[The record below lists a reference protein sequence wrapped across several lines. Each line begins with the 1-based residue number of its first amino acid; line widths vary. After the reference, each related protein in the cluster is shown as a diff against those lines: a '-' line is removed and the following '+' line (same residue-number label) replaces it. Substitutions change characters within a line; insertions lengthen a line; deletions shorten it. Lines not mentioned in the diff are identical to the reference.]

1 MTKQELEFFK
11 QFKDPIQCKNQI
23 HNYALR
29 KHIEMGQRSS
39 LFMSPGSGK
48 TRIGIIAACEN
59 IKKYG
64 GKWLISVPK
73 ENLIEQWE
81 KEFKIWKYSKELVE
95 ISFVCHASNAKVD
108 IGSYEGIVID
118 ESHLCADSEVHGY
131 IINHIHLF
139 PQVKFLCLTGT
150 KPKDKN
156 KLNNLL
162 RVAPESFELTLN
174 EAVELK
180 LVSEYTINVIDIP
193 FSGDELM
200 KYKKAQLAFDYYK
213 RLLGDHEAFE
223 KAGNILKGLK
233 LQEIEIDDYD
243 LDNNYLGKRMVM
255 RMLPFSYSPVD
266 KTNGRQLFTSIRNRK
281 SIAQNAKQKLTVA
294 KQLVD
299 LFPEHYTIT
308 FSETNNFTT
317 QLHKLCGDR
326 AVMFHSK
333 MKESEKESALK
344 LFADRRTKK
353 NIINSTKALSEGYN
367 VPVINMG
374 IVTAFTSKA
383 NTIIQRITRACRYIE
398 GKRAILFILVVP
410 NTQEE
415 QWLKN
420 ALKDVSNVRY
430 FDSFETYKSLL

>member
-1 MTKQELEFFK
+1 
-11 QFKDPIQCKNQI
+11 
-23 HNYALR
+23 
-29 KHIEMGQRSS
+29 
-39 LFMSPGSGK
+39 MSPGSGK

-59 IKKYG
+59 IRRYG
-64 GKWLISVPK
+64 GKWLISLPK
-73 ENLIEQWE
+73 ENLIKQW
-81 KEFKIWKYSKELVE
+81 KEEFTKWGYSKELQNVD
-95 ISFVCHASNAKVD
+95 FVCHASNGKVD
-108 IGSYEGIVID
+108 PSLYEGIIND
-118 ESHLCADSEVHGY
+118 EQHLSIFGEVHGSLLNY
-131 IINHIHLF
+131 DYVANDKKYLG
-139 PQVKFLCLTGT
+139 LTGT
-150 KPKDKN
+150 KPSKEALEILFK
-156 KLNNLL
+156 
-162 RVAPESFELTLN
+162 VAPEAFELTID

-180 LVSEYTINVIDIP
+180 LISEFTINVIDIP

-200 KYKKAQLAFDYYK
+200 KYKKAQQSFVYYSN
-213 RLLGDHEAFE
+213 LLGKFEAFE
-223 KAGNILKGLK
+223 KAQNILKT
-233 LQEIEIDDYD
+233 IDAPP
-243 LDNNYLGKRMVM
+243 LEKRNATM
-255 RMLPFSYSPVD
+255 
-266 KTNGRQLFTSIRNRK
+266 LFTAIRNRK
-281 SIAQNAKQKLTVA
+281 SVAQNAKQKLTVA

-299 LFPEHYTIT
+299 LYPEHYTIT
-308 FSETNNFTT
+308 FSETNDFTT
-317 QLHKLCGDR
+317 KLHKLCGDR

-333 MKESEKESALK
+333 MKESEKTDALK
-344 LFADRRTKK
+344 QFADRRTKK

>member
-11 QFKDPIQCKNQI
+11 QFKDPIQCKNSFQ
-23 HNYALR
+23 NYALR
-29 KHIEMGQRSS
+29 KHIEKNQRSTIYA
-39 LFMSPGSGK
+39 SPGSGK
-48 TRIGIIAACEN
+48 TKLGVLAAGEVV
-59 IKKYG
+59 KKYG
-64 GKWLISVPK
+64 GRALVSVPK
-73 ENLIEQWE
+73 ENLIKQW
-81 KEFKIWKYSKELVE
+81 KDEFIKWKYSKELQSVDF
-95 ISFVCHASNAKVD
+95 ICHASNDKYD
-108 IGSYEGIVID
+108 PNNYEIVIID
-118 ESHLCADSEVHGY
+118 EVHLAVKGEHHGSLL
-131 IINHIHLF
+131 NHHYNNTRL
-139 PQVKFLCLTGT
+139 LCLTGT
-150 KPKDKN
+150 KPKDKESLE
-156 KLNNLL
+156 KLYK
-162 RVAPESFELTLN
+162 VAPESFKLTLN

-200 KYKKAQLAFDYYK
+200 KYKKAQQGFVYYTN
-213 RLLGDHEAFE
+213 LLGKFDAFE
-223 KAGNILKGLK
+223 KAKTILDGANFSPM
-233 LQEIEIDDYD
+233 D
-243 LDNNYLGKRMVM
+243 KRNATM
-255 RMLPFSYSPVD
+255 
-266 KTNGRQLFTSIRNRK
+266 LFTAIRNRK

-299 LFPEHYTIT
+299 LYPEHYTIT
-308 FSETNNFTT
+308 FSETNDFTT
-317 QLHKLCGDR
+317 KLHKLCGDR

-333 MKESEKESALK
+333 MKESEKTDALK
-344 LFADRRTKK
+344 QFADRRTKK

>member
-1 MTKQELEFFK
+1 MNKQELEFFK

-23 HNYALR
+23 HNYALK

-48 TRIGIIAACEN
+48 TRVGIIAACEN

-64 GKWLISVPK
+64 GRWLISVPK

-108 IGSYEGIVID
+108 IGSYEGIIID

-156 KLNNLL
+156 KLDNLL

-200 KYKKAQLAFDYYK
+200 KYKKAQQGFVYYTN
-213 RLLGDHEAFE
+213 LLGKFDAFE
-223 KAGNILKGLK
+223 KAKTI
-233 LQEIEIDDYD
+233 
-243 LDNNYLGKRMVM
+243 LDNPQSSPMDKRNATM
-255 RMLPFSYSPVD
+255 
-266 KTNGRQLFTSIRNRK
+266 LFTAIRNRK

-294 KQLVD
+294 KQLVE

-308 FSETNNFTT
+308 FSETNDFTT
-317 QLHKLCGDR
+317 KLHKLCGDR

-333 MKESEKESALK
+333 MKESEKTDALK

>member
-1 MTKQELEFFK
+1 MNHQELDYFK

-64 GKWLISVPK
+64 GRWLISVPK

-108 IGSYEGIVID
+108 IGSYEGIIID

-156 KLNNLL
+156 KLDNLL
-162 RVAPESFELTLN
+162 RVAPEAFELTLN

-200 KYKKAQLAFDYYK
+200 KYKKAQQGFVYYTN
-213 RLLGDHEAFE
+213 LLGKFDAFE
-223 KAGNILKGLK
+223 KAKTILDGANSSPM
-233 LQEIEIDDYD
+233 D
-243 LDNNYLGKRMVM
+243 KRNATM
-255 RMLPFSYSPVD
+255 
-266 KTNGRQLFTSIRNRK
+266 LFTAIRNRK

-299 LFPEHYTIT
+299 LYPEHYTIT
-308 FSETNNFTT
+308 FSETNDFTT
-317 QLHKLCGDR
+317 KLHKLCGDR

-333 MKESEKESALK
+333 MKESEKTDALK

>member
-1 MTKQELEFFK
+1 MTKSELEHFK

-23 HNYALR
+23 HNYALK

-59 IKKYG
+59 IRKYG

-73 ENLIEQWE
+73 ENLIKQW
-81 KEFKIWKYSKELVE
+81 KDEFVKWKYTKELASVDF
-95 ISFVCHASNAKVD
+95 ICHVSNAKVD
-108 IGSYEGIVID
+108 IESYTGIIID
-118 ESHLCADSEVHGY
+118 EVQLCADSEVHGY

-156 KLNNLL
+156 KLDNLL

-200 KYKKAQLAFDYYK
+200 KYKKAQPVFVNPESNPMDK
-213 RLLGDHEAFE
+213 RNAT
-223 KAGNILKGLK
+223 
-233 LQEIEIDDYD
+233 
-243 LDNNYLGKRMVM
+243 M
-255 RMLPFSYSPVD
+255 
-266 KTNGRQLFTSIRNRK
+266 LFTAIRNRK

-308 FSETNNFTT
+308 FSETNDFTT
-317 QLHKLCGDR
+317 KLHKLCGDR

-333 MKESEKESALK
+333 MKESEKTDALK

>member
-29 KHIEMGQRSS
+29 RHIEMGQRSS

-95 ISFVCHASNAKVD
+95 FSFVCNASNAKVD
-108 IGSYEGIVID
+108 IGSYEGIIID

-156 KLNNLL
+156 KLDNLL

-200 KYKKAQLAFDYYK
+200 KYKKAQQGFVYYTN
-213 RLLGDHEAFE
+213 LLGKFDAFE
-223 KAGNILKGLK
+223 KAKTI
-233 LQEIEIDDYD
+233 
-243 LDNNYLGKRMVM
+243 LDNPQSSPMDKRNATM
-255 RMLPFSYSPVD
+255 
-266 KTNGRQLFTSIRNRK
+266 LFTAIRNRK

-317 QLHKLCGDR
+317 ALHKLCGDR

-333 MKESEKESALK
+333 MKELDKLAALK

>member
-23 HNYALR
+23 HNYALK

-64 GKWLISVPK
+64 GRWLISVPK

-108 IGSYEGIVID
+108 IGSYEGIIID

-156 KLNNLL
+156 KLDNLL

-200 KYKKAQLAFDYYK
+200 KYKKAQQGFVYYTN
-213 RLLGDHEAFE
+213 LLGKFDAFE
-223 KAGNILKGLK
+223 KAKSI
-233 LQEIEIDDYD
+233 
-243 LDNNYLGKRMVM
+243 LDNSSSSPMDKRNATM
-255 RMLPFSYSPVD
+255 
-266 KTNGRQLFTSIRNRK
+266 LFTAIRNRK

-317 QLHKLCGDR
+317 SLHKLCGDR

-333 MKESEKESALK
+333 MKELDKLAALK

>member
-1 MTKQELEFFK
+1 MTKSELEFFK
-11 QFKDPIQCKNQI
+11 QFTNPIQCKNQI

-64 GKWLISVPK
+64 GRWLMSVPK
-73 ENLIEQWE
+73 ENLIKQW
-81 KEFKIWKYSKELVE
+81 KDEFVKWKYTKELASVDF
-95 ISFVCHASNAKVD
+95 ICHASNSKFNPIDYAGV
-108 IGSYEGIVID
+108 VID
-118 ESHLCADSEVHGY
+118 EIQLAVAGDVHGSLLV
-131 IINHIHLF
+131 HDFSSTKL
-139 PQVKFLCLTGT
+139 LCLTGT
-150 KPKDKN
+150 KPDKVLLE
-156 KLNNLL
+156 KLLK
-162 RVAPESFELTLN
+162 VAPEAFELTLN

-200 KYKKAQLAFDYYK
+200 KYKKAQQGFVYYTN
-213 RLLGDHEAFE
+213 LLGKFDAFE
-223 KAGNILKGLK
+223 KAQNILKGANSSPM
-233 LQEIEIDDYD
+233 D
-243 LDNNYLGKRMVM
+243 KRNATM
-255 RMLPFSYSPVD
+255 
-266 KTNGRQLFTSIRNRK
+266 LFTAIRNRK
-281 SIAQNAKQKLTVA
+281 SVAQNAKQKLIVA

-299 LFPEHYTIT
+299 LYPDHYTIT
-308 FSETNNFTT
+308 FSETNDFTT
-317 QLHKLCGDR
+317 KLHKLCGDR

-333 MKESEKESALK
+333 MKESEKIDALK

>member
-1 MTKQELEFFK
+1 MNKQELEHFK

-48 TRIGIIAACEN
+48 TRVGIIAACEN

-73 ENLIEQWE
+73 ENLIKQW
-81 KEFKIWKYSKELVE
+81 KDEFVKWGYKKELNNVD
-95 ISFVCHASNAKVD
+95 FVCHASNAKVD
-108 IGSYEGIVID
+108 IESYTGIVID
-118 ESHLCADSEVHGY
+118 EVHLCADSEVHGY
-131 IINHIHLF
+131 VINHIHLF

-156 KLNNLL
+156 KLDNLL

-193 FSGDELM
+193 FSGDELI
-200 KYKKAQLAFDYYK
+200 KYKKAQQGFVYYTN
-213 RLLGDHEAFE
+213 LLGKFDAFE
-223 KAGNILKGLK
+223 KAKTI
-233 LQEIEIDDYD
+233 
-243 LDNNYLGKRMVM
+243 LDNPNSSPMDKRNATM
-255 RMLPFSYSPVD
+255 
-266 KTNGRQLFTSIRNRK
+266 LFTAIRNRK

-317 QLHKLCGDR
+317 ALHKLCGDR

-333 MKESEKESALK
+333 MKESEKTDALK

>member
-1 MTKQELEFFK
+1 MNKQELEFFK

-73 ENLIEQWE
+73 ENLIKQW
-81 KEFKIWKYSKELVE
+81 KDEFVKWKYTKELASVNF
-95 ISFVCHASNAKVD
+95 ICHASNAKVD
-108 IGSYEGIVID
+108 IESYTGIIID
-118 ESHLCADSEVHGY
+118 EVQLCADSEVHGY

-156 KLNNLL
+156 KLDNLL
-162 RVAPESFELTLN
+162 RVAPEAFELTLN

-200 KYKKAQLAFDYYK
+200 KYKKAQQGFVYYTN
-213 RLLGDHEAFE
+213 LLGKFDAFE
-223 KAGNILKGLK
+223 KAKTI
-233 LQEIEIDDYD
+233 
-243 LDNNYLGKRMVM
+243 LDNPQSSPMDKRNATM
-255 RMLPFSYSPVD
+255 
-266 KTNGRQLFTSIRNRK
+266 LFTAIRNRK

-317 QLHKLCGDR
+317 SLHKLCGDR

-333 MKESEKESALK
+333 MKESEKTDALK

>member
-11 QFKDPIQCKNQI
+11 QFTDPIQCKNQI
-23 HNYALR
+23 HNYALG

-48 TRIGIIAACEN
+48 TRIGIIAACEV

-64 GKWLISVPK
+64 GKALVSVPK
-73 ENLIEQWE
+73 ENLIKQWNDE
-81 KEFKIWKYSKELVE
+81 AIKWKYSKEWK
-95 ISFVCHASNAKVD
+95 FVDIICHASNDKYNPSDYA
-108 IGSYEGIVID
+108 IVILD
-118 ESHLCADSEVHGY
+118 EVHLAIKGEHHGSLLDHDY
-131 IINHIHLF
+131 STTKL
-139 PQVKFLCLTGT
+139 LCLTGT
-150 KPKDKN
+150 KPKDKESLE
-156 KLNNLL
+156 KLYK
-162 RVAPESFELTLN
+162 VAPESFELTLN

-200 KYKKAQLAFDYYK
+200 KYKKAQQGFVYYTN
-213 RLLGDHEAFE
+213 LLGKFDAFE
-223 KAGNILKGLK
+223 KAKSI
-233 LQEIEIDDYD
+233 
-243 LDNNYLGKRMVM
+243 LDNSSSSPIDKRNATM
-255 RMLPFSYSPVD
+255 
-266 KTNGRQLFTSIRNRK
+266 LFTAIRNRK

-294 KQLVD
+294 KQLVE

-308 FSETNNFTT
+308 FSETNDFTT
-317 QLHKLCGDR
+317 KLHKLCGDR

-333 MKESEKESALK
+333 MKESEKTDALK
-344 LFADRRTKK
+344 QFADRRTKK

>member
-1 MTKQELEFFK
+1 MTKSELDFFK

-23 HNYALR
+23 HNYALK

-73 ENLIEQWE
+73 ENLIKQW
-81 KEFKIWKYSKELVE
+81 KDEFVKWGYKKELNNVD
-95 ISFVCHASNAKVD
+95 FVCHASNAKVD
-108 IGSYEGIVID
+108 IESYTGIVID
-118 ESHLCADSEVHGY
+118 EVHLCADSEVHGY
-131 IINHIHLF
+131 VINHIHLF

-156 KLNNLL
+156 KLDNLL

-193 FSGDELM
+193 FSGDELI
-200 KYKKAQLAFDYYK
+200 KYKKAQQGFVYYTN
-213 RLLGDHEAFE
+213 LLGKFDAFE
-223 KAGNILKGLK
+223 KAKTI
-233 LQEIEIDDYD
+233 
-243 LDNNYLGKRMVM
+243 LDNPNSSPMDKRNATM
-255 RMLPFSYSPVD
+255 
-266 KTNGRQLFTSIRNRK
+266 LFTAIRNRK

-317 QLHKLCGDR
+317 ALHKLCGDR

-333 MKESEKESALK
+333 MKESEKTDALK
-344 LFADRRTKK
+344 QFADRRTKK

>member
-1 MTKQELEFFK
+1 M
-11 QFKDPIQCKNQI
+11 
-23 HNYALR
+23 
-29 KHIEMGQRSS
+29 
-39 LFMSPGSGK
+39 
-48 TRIGIIAACEN
+48 
-59 IKKYG
+59 
-64 GKWLISVPK
+64 
-73 ENLIEQWE
+73 
-81 KEFKIWKYSKELVE
+81 
-95 ISFVCHASNAKVD
+95 
-108 IGSYEGIVID
+108 
-118 ESHLCADSEVHGY
+118 EVHLAIKGEHHGSLLDY
-131 IINHIHLF
+131 SYNNTKL
-139 PQVKFLCLTGT
+139 LCLTGT
-150 KPKDKN
+150 KPRDKESLE
-156 KLNNLL
+156 KLHK
-162 RVAPESFELTLN
+162 VAPESFELTLN

-233 LQEIEIDDYD
+233 LQEVEINDYD
-243 LDNNYLGKRMVM
+243 LNDTFLGKKKIMQM
-255 RMLPFSYSPVD
+255 TPFGYSPVD
-266 KTNGRQLFTSIRNRK
+266 KTNARQLFTSIRNRK

-308 FSETNNFTT
+308 FSETNDFTT
-317 QLHKLCGDR
+317 KLHKLCGDR

-333 MKESEKESALK
+333 MKESEKTDALK

>member
-1 MTKQELEFFK
+1 MNHQELDYFK

-108 IGSYEGIVID
+108 IGSYEGIIID

-156 KLNNLL
+156 KLDNLL
-162 RVAPESFELTLN
+162 RVAPEAFELTLN

-200 KYKKAQLAFDYYK
+200 KYKKAQQGFVYYTN
-213 RLLGDHEAFE
+213 LLGKFDAFE
-223 KAGNILKGLK
+223 KAKTI
-233 LQEIEIDDYD
+233 
-243 LDNNYLGKRMVM
+243 LDNFSSSPMDKRNATM
-255 RMLPFSYSPVD
+255 
-266 KTNGRQLFTSIRNRK
+266 LFTAIRNRK

-299 LFPEHYTIT
+299 LYPEHYTIT
-308 FSETNNFTT
+308 FSETNDFTT
-317 QLHKLCGDR
+317 KLHKLCGDR

-333 MKESEKESALK
+333 MKESEKTDALK

>member
-11 QFKDPIQCKNQI
+11 QFTDPIQCKNQI

-48 TRIGIIAACEN
+48 TRIGIIAACEV

-64 GKWLISVPK
+64 GKALISVPK
-73 ENLIEQWE
+73 ENLIKQWNDE
-81 KEFKIWKYSKELVE
+81 AIKWKYSKEWKSVD
-95 ISFVCHASNAKVD
+95 IICHASNDKYNPD
-108 IGSYEGIVID
+108 DYSIIIID
-118 ESHLCADSEVHGY
+118 E
-131 IINHIHLF
+131 IHLAISGEHHGSLLENDYCNN
-139 PQVKFLCLTGT
+139 KLLCLTGT
-150 KPKDKN
+150 RPRDKTQLE
-156 KLNNLL
+156 KLF

-200 KYKKAQLAFDYYK
+200 KYKKAQQGFVYYTN
-213 RLLGDHEAFE
+213 LLGKFDAFE
-223 KAGNILKGLK
+223 KAKSI
-233 LQEIEIDDYD
+233 
-243 LDNNYLGKRMVM
+243 LDNSSSSPIDKRNATM
-255 RMLPFSYSPVD
+255 
-266 KTNGRQLFTSIRNRK
+266 LFTAIRNRK

-294 KQLVD
+294 KQLVE

-308 FSETNNFTT
+308 FSETNDFTT
-317 QLHKLCGDR
+317 KLHKLCGDR

-333 MKESEKESALK
+333 MKESEKTDALK

>member
-1 MTKQELEFFK
+1 MTKSELDFFK

-48 TRIGIIAACEN
+48 TRVGIIAASEN

-64 GKWLISVPK
+64 GRVKISVPK
-73 ENLIEQWE
+73 ENLIEQWV
-81 KEFKIWKYSKELVE
+81 KEFKKWGYAKQLESVD
-95 ISFVCHASNAKVD
+95 FVCHASNAKVD
-108 IGSYEGIVID
+108 IGSYTVIIID
-118 ESHLCADSEVHGY
+118 EAHLCADSEVHGY

-156 KLNNLL
+156 KLDNLL

-200 KYKKAQLAFDYYK
+200 KYKKAQQGFVYYTN
-213 RLLGDHEAFE
+213 LLGKFDAFE
-223 KAGNILKGLK
+223 KAKSI
-233 LQEIEIDDYD
+233 
-243 LDNNYLGKRMVM
+243 LDNSSSSPIDKRNATM
-255 RMLPFSYSPVD
+255 
-266 KTNGRQLFTSIRNRK
+266 LFTAIRNRK

-308 FSETNNFTT
+308 FSETNDFTT
-317 QLHKLCGDR
+317 KLHKLCGDR

-333 MKESEKESALK
+333 MKESEKTDALK

>member
-1 MTKQELEFFK
+1 MTKSELEFFK

-48 TRIGIIAACEN
+48 TRIGIIAACEV

-64 GKWLISVPK
+64 GRALISVPK
-73 ENLIEQWE
+73 ENLIKQWNDE
-81 KEFKIWKYSKELVE
+81 AIKWKYSKEWKSVD
-95 ISFVCHASNAKVD
+95 IICHASNDKYNPD
-108 IGSYEGIVID
+108 NYSIIIID
-118 ESHLCADSEVHGY
+118 E
-131 IINHIHLF
+131 IHLAISGEHHGSLLENDYSNT
-139 PQVKFLCLTGT
+139 KLLCLTGT
-150 KPKDKN
+150 RPRDKAQLE
-156 KLNNLL
+156 KLF

-200 KYKKAQLAFDYYK
+200 KYKKAQQGFVYYTN
-213 RLLGDHEAFE
+213 LLGKFDAFE
-223 KAGNILKGLK
+223 KAKSI
-233 LQEIEIDDYD
+233 
-243 LDNNYLGKRMVM
+243 LDNSSSSPIDKRNATM
-255 RMLPFSYSPVD
+255 
-266 KTNGRQLFTSIRNRK
+266 LFTAIRNRK
-281 SIAQNAKQKLTVA
+281 SIAQNAKQKLIVA

-308 FSETNNFTT
+308 FSETNDFTT
-317 QLHKLCGDR
+317 KLHKLCGDR

-333 MKESEKESALK
+333 MKESEKKDALK
-344 LFADRRTKK
+344 QFADRRTKK
-353 NIINSTKALSEGYN
+353 NVINSTKALSEGYN

>member
-23 HNYALR
+23 HNYALK

-108 IGSYEGIVID
+108 IESYEGIIID

-156 KLNNLL
+156 KLDNLL

-200 KYKKAQLAFDYYK
+200 KYKKAQQGFVYYTN
-213 RLLGDHEAFE
+213 LLGKFDAFE
-223 KAGNILKGLK
+223 KAKSI
-233 LQEIEIDDYD
+233 
-243 LDNNYLGKRMVM
+243 LDNSSSSPMDKRNATM
-255 RMLPFSYSPVD
+255 
-266 KTNGRQLFTSIRNRK
+266 LFTAIRNRK

-317 QLHKLCGDR
+317 SLHKLCGDR

-333 MKESEKESALK
+333 MKELDKLAALK

>member
-23 HNYALR
+23 HNYALK

-48 TRIGIIAACEN
+48 TRVGIIAACEN

-73 ENLIEQWE
+73 ENLIKQW
-81 KEFKIWKYSKELVE
+81 KDEFIKWNYKKELNNVD
-95 ISFVCHASNAKVD
+95 FVCHASNVKINIED
-108 IGSYEGIVID
+108 YEGVICD
-118 ESHLCADSEVHGY
+118 E
-131 IINHIHLF
+131 IHISIRGKSFGSLLDYDYNNNN
-139 PQVKFLCLTGT
+139 KKLLCLTGT
-150 KPKDKN
+150 KPESELLE
-156 KLNNLL
+156 KLFK
-162 RVAPESFELTLN
+162 VAPNSFELTLN

-200 KYKKAQLAFDYYK
+200 KYKKAQQGFVYYTN
-213 RLLGDHEAFE
+213 LLGKFDAFE
-223 KAGNILKGLK
+223 KAKTILDGANFSPM
-233 LQEIEIDDYD
+233 D
-243 LDNNYLGKRMVM
+243 KRNATM
-255 RMLPFSYSPVD
+255 
-266 KTNGRQLFTSIRNRK
+266 LFTAIRNRK
-281 SIAQNAKQKLTVA
+281 SIAQNAKQKLIVA

-299 LFPEHYTIT
+299 LYPEHYTIT
-308 FSETNNFTT
+308 FSETNDFTT
-317 QLHKLCGDR
+317 KLHKLCGDR

-333 MKESEKESALK
+333 MKESEKTDALK
-344 LFADRRTKK
+344 QFADRRTKK